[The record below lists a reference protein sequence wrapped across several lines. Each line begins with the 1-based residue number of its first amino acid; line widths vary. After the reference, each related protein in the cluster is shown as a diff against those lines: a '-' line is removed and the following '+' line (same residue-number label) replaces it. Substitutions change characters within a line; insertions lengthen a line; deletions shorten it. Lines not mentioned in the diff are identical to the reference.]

1 MTPEEE
7 ISKIETELEDARR
20 DLQETLSAVNAK
32 IESEVER
39 VEDTLNETF
48 NPDELVRNNIIG
60 AACIAGV
67 LGFLVGSSKYRAAV
81 VPVVLGALG
90 YTIWSGLSKEGSD
103 EDGREPVGS

>member
-7 ISKIETELEDARR
+7 ITKIESDLEVARR

-39 VEDTLNETF
+39 VEESF
-48 NPDELVRNNIIG
+48 NPDELLRNNMVG
-60 AACIAGV
+60 AACVAGV
-67 LGFLVGSSKYRAAV
+67 IGFLVGSSKYRTAV
-81 VPVVLGALG
+81 IPIVLGALG

-103 EDGREPVGS
+103 ENGREPIGP